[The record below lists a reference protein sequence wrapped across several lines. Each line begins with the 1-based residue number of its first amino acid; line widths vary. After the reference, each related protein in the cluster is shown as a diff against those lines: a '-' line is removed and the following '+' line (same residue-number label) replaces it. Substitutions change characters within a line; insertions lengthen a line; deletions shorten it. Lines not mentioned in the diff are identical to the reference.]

1 MESAAEPVQES
12 KKKILIL
19 SSKGGYGHAAAS
31 LSIQEIGKEL
41 YSFRE
46 VFPIEQIN
54 RFGTRSGE
62 NFYNALIKN
71 NWIRTTNFL
80 SNKLAPLLFQIKQD
94 IVESLMMEYLQEEK
108 PDLVLSLIP
117 FINYPASEAARK
129 CGIPY
134 LLVTTDNDLTNWV
147 LGLEKIKHPSFK
159 VSIGLDHALTK
170 GLLKNRGIPDESI
183 ELTGLPVHPAFL
195 EEKNEQVIKEE
206 IGIPLNKPVVTIM
219 MGGAGGKG
227 AYSYAKELQK
237 VNFPLHVVICTGNN
251 TVLYQ
256 KMQDLAKLEG
266 DVSFSILKFMNKVA
280 DLMQVS
286 DLLITKPGP
295 GTINEAMLRKLPILV
310 DNTNSTLSW
319 ERTNLDFI
327 TRAGLGQVLYST
339 EEVKKWVPL
348 YLHDKE
354 VKKNVLKAY
363 EKLETPVFDENIQ
376 KLLDSM
382 LSSEAVV

>member
-1 MESAAEPVQES
+1 MESAAEPVRDV

-31 LSIQEIGKEL
+31 LSIQEIGKDQ

-62 NFYNALIKN
+62 NLYNTLIKN

-80 SNKLAPLLFQIKQD
+80 SNKLAPLLFQVKQD
-94 IVESLMMEYLQEEK
+94 LVESLMKEYIQEEK

-147 LGLEKIKHPSFK
+147 LGLEKVKHPAFK
-159 VSIGLDHALTK
+159 VSVGIDHALTK
-170 GLLKNRGIPDESI
+170 GLLRSRGIPEESI
-183 ELTGLPVHPAFL
+183 ELTGLPVHPAFS

-227 AYSYAKELQK
+227 AYAYAKELQK

-251 TVLYQ
+251 SILYQ

-266 DVSFSILKFMNKVA
+266 DVSFSVLKFMNKVA

-295 GTINEAMLRKLPILV
+295 GTINEAMQRKLPILV

-319 ERTNLDFI
+319 ERTNLDFVKR
-327 TRAGLGQVLYST
+327 TGLGQVLDST
-339 EEVKKWVPL
+339 EEVRKWVPL
-348 YLHDKE
+348 YLRDKE
-354 VKKNVLKAY
+354 VKKEVLKAY
-363 EKLETPVFDENIQ
+363 ERLETPAFDKNIQ
-376 KLLDSM
+376 KLICSL
-382 LSSEAVV
+382 LSSEVCV

>member
-1 MESAAEPVQES
+1 MKSAAEPVQNE

-31 LSIQEIGKEL
+31 LAIQEIGKEL
-41 YSFRE
+41 YTFRE

-80 SNKLAPLLFQIKQD
+80 SNKLAPLLFQVKKD
-94 IVESLMMEYLQEEK
+94 LLEALMMEYIQIEK

-129 CGIPY
+129 CEIPY
-134 LLVTTDNDLTNWV
+134 LLVTTDNDLSNWV
-147 LGLEKIKHPSFK
+147 LGLEKIRHPAFK
-159 VSIGLDHALTK
+159 VSIGIEHALTN
-170 GLLKNRGIPDESI
+170 GLLRSRGISKEAI
-183 ELTGLPVHPAFL
+183 ELTGLPVHPTFL
-195 EEKNEQVIKEE
+195 KEKNEQAIKEE

-227 AYSYAKELQK
+227 AYAYAKELQK

-295 GTINEAMLRKLPILV
+295 GTINEAVLRKLPILV

-327 TRAGLGQVLYST
+327 KREGLGQVLYSP
-339 EEVKKWVPL
+339 EEVRKWVPL
-348 YLHDKE
+348 YLHNQE
-354 VKKNVLKAY
+354 VKKEVLNAY
-363 EKLETPVFDENIQ
+363 EKLKTPVFDKNIE

-382 LSSEAVV
+382 LSFEALV